1 MNTPDKDTGPPGRL
15 ARRVQPGQNRIPA
28 GSVFYNR
35 IIPIVIAGL
44 AVCTIVFVLIAAG
57 VLLGVVPFR

>member
-1 MNTPDKDTGPPGRL
+1 MNTPNKEAGPPGRL
-15 ARRVQPGQNRIPA
+15 ARRAQPGQNRMPA
-28 GSVFYNR
+28 GSVFYDR

-44 AVCTIVFVLIAAG
+44 AICTIVIILIAAG